1 MDHSVLSWLDASASL
16 YGDSVIFA
24 DQDRSIT
31 FDTFNK
37 FTKAIGTCLAGK
49 AAPVTP
55 IAVMTGRHALTPAC
69 YLGVARAGCFYAP
82 MDATMPMPR
91 LNQILSVIK
100 ADLMLVDREHLEKA
114 QALDYDGEILVMED
128 ILDTPADEDLLAK
141 AVSTLTDLSPL
152 YVIFTSGS
160 TGMPKG
166 VITSHNSLMCYIDAV
181 SEVLELDNTDIL
193 GNQSP
198 LDYIAAIRDIYL
210 PIRTGAR
217 TFIIPKN
224 EFAMPEQLFAT
235 MNREGVTTICWST
248 AGVELPAKLGAFNAA
263 TLPHLKRVLFSGS
276 VISSRYLRI
285 WQQNLPSVTFINQ
298 YGPTEATASCTY
310 YKITGEVMDDTVLPI
325 GRPYKHYDV
334 LLLNED
340 LTATPDGEIGEICVK
355 GPCLALGYYGNEE
368 KTQASFIQN
377 PLNRNYREIIYK
389 TGDLGRFAPDG
400 QLEFI
405 GRKDR
410 QIKHMGH
417 RIELDE
423 IEGTARLIEGVDDC
437 CALYLKEKQLLYLF
451 YTGTATA
458 RDITIYFRAQLPA
471 FMVPRRIRQLDEFP
485 RLANGKKDMQS
496 LKEDSFYSSSC
507 IFWIIAHIA
516 SALLKFS
523 GTRYSGPISISN
535 ASASS
540 PTRATTSKESMTPPV
555 IRDFSLEKSTSGR
568 MSSSIFNNSS
578 IFIPPHI

>member
-1 MDHSVLSWLDASASL
+1 MEHSVLSWLDQTAAIRK
-16 YGDSVIFA
+16 DAVIFS
-24 DQDRSIT
+24 DQEQSLT
-31 FDTFNK
+31 FETFNRLS
-37 FTKAIGTCLAGK
+37 KAIGTYLAGK
-49 AAPVTP
+49 AAPVSP

-69 YLGVARAGCFYAP
+69 YLGVVRAGCFYAP

-91 LNQILSVIK
+91 LNQILSVIGT
-100 ADLMLVDREHLEKA
+100 DLMLVDREHLEKA
-114 QALDYDGEILVMED
+114 QALDYSGEIIVMED
-128 ILDTPADEDLLAK
+128 ILDTPADEDLLAR
-141 AVSTLTDLSPL
+141 ATSALTEMTPL

-166 VITSHNSLMCYIDAV
+166 VITSHLSLMCYIDAV
-181 SEVLELDNTDIL
+181 SEVLELDETDIL

-210 PIRTGAR
+210 PIKTGAR
-217 TFIIPKN
+217 THIIPKN

-235 MNREGVTTICWST
+235 LNREQVTTLCWST
-248 AGVELPAKLGAFNAA
+248 AGVELPAKLGAFSAA
-263 TLPHLKRVLFSGS
+263 SLPHLRRVLFSGS
-276 VISSRYLRI
+276 VISSKYLRI
-285 WQQNLPSVTFINQ
+285 WQQNLPGVTFINQ

-310 YKITGEVMDDTVLPI
+310 YKIAEEVMDDTVLPI
-325 GRPYKHYDV
+325 GKPYKHYSIM
-334 LLLNED
+334 LLNED
-340 LTATPDGEIGEICVK
+340 HTATPDGEIGEICVG
-355 GPCLALGYYGNEE
+355 GPCLALGYYGNKE
-368 KTQASFIQN
+368 KTESSFIQN
-377 PLNRNYREIIYK
+377 PLNTNYREIIYK

-458 RDITIYFRAQLPA
+458 KDITIYFREQLPA
-471 FMVPRRIRQLDEFP
+471 FMVPRRIRQLEDFP

-496 LKEDSFYSSSC
+496 LKE
-507 IFWIIAHIA
+507 
-516 SALLKFS
+516 L
-523 GTRYSGPISISN
+523 
-535 ASASS
+535 
-540 PTRATTSKESMTPPV
+540 M
-555 IRDFSLEKSTSGR
+555 
-568 MSSSIFNNSS
+568 
-578 IFIPPHI
+578 